1 MENDKR
7 MTNEELKEKIEEL
20 CPLIDEVA
28 DELCKRAYDDKTP
41 NFRAVQLYLAYKKAV
56 EARHELM
63 DADLHYID

>member
-1 MENDKR
+1 MENDKK
-7 MTNEELKEKIEEL
+7 MTNEELKDKIEAL

-41 NFRAVQLYLAYKKAV
+41 NFRDVQLYLAYKKAV